1 MPERSAGGPESEG
14 ERAAGSGSAGGPGSS
29 TGGPEA
35 LAGGKL
41 LLDRPAEAVARLRIA
56 NPERRNALDHEI
68 LAAIAAAL
76 PRLDD
81 GIATRCVLIT
91 GTPPLFS
98 AGYDIAEFTEEAFE
112 DEAEALVAHPF
123 QAAMEAIVAH
133 PWPTVAAINGLCLG
147 GGLELAVSCD
157 LRIAGG
163 GAKLGMPPAKLGLVY
178 GHTGL
183 RRFLDTIGLPRTR
196 EMFFTGRNL
205 TAEGAERIGLVN
217 EVVEDEEI
225 EEAGVRLAHEIAV
238 AAPLSTRGN
247 KRVIDVLAANPILTP
262 AQEEE
267 LVELRRACFGSVDFR
282 EGVRAF
288 AEKRRPI
295 WRGE

>member
-1 MPERSAGGPESEG
+1 MMERSAGGTESGDIEK
-14 ERAAGSGSAGGPGSS
+14 
-29 TGGPEA
+29 

-56 NPERRNALDHEI
+56 NPERRGALDHEI
-68 LAAIAAAL
+68 LGASAATL

-98 AGYDIAEFTEEAFE
+98 AGYDIAGFTEEAFE
-112 DEAEALVAHPF
+112 DETEALVAHPF

-147 GGLELAVSCD
+147 GGLELAVSCA
-157 LRIAGG
+157 LRIAAA
-163 GAKLGMPPAKLGLVY
+163 GAKLGMPPAKLGLIY

-183 RRFLDTIGLPRTR
+183 RRFLETIGLPRTR

-205 TAEGAERIGLVN
+205 DAARAERIGLVN
-217 EVVEDEEI
+217 EVVDDGGI
-225 EEAGVRLAHEIAV
+225 DEAGVALAAEIAA

-247 KRVIDVLAANPILTP
+247 KRVIDVLAANPALSD
-262 AQEEE
+262 AQEKE
-267 LVELRRACFGSVDFR
+267 LIELRRSCFGSADFR

-288 AEKRRPI
+288 AEKRRPS
-295 WRGE
+295 WTGL